1 MFCDN
6 IHRKKR
12 GEMKKDELE
21 ERIKKVVSS
30 LLKVPQEKISSSS
43 DFVKDLGAES
53 IQSLE
58 LVAAFE
64 HEFGIEMDEEESLEV
79 KTMGKAVEFIGK
91 ILKEQGK
98 LEE

>member
-1 MFCDN
+1 M
-6 IHRKKR
+6 KR
-12 GEMKKDELE
+12 DELE
-21 ERIKKVVSS
+21 ERTKKVVSS
-30 LLKVPQEKISSSS
+30 LLKVPQEKIVPSS

-64 HEFGIEMDEEESLEV
+64 HEFGIEMDEDEALEV
-79 KTMGKAVEFIGK
+79 KTMEKAVEFIGK
-91 ILKEQGK
+91 ILKEKGE

>member
-1 MFCDN
+1 M
-6 IHRKKR
+6 KR
-12 GEMKKDELE
+12 DELE
-21 ERIKKVVSS
+21 ARIKKAVSS
-30 LLKVPQEKISSSS
+30 LLKVPEEKIALSS

-64 HEFGIEMDEEESLEV
+64 REFGIEMDEDESLEV
-79 KTMGKAVEFIGK
+79 KTVGKAVEFIGK